1 MSPRSARNIF
11 LVGPMGVGKTTI
23 GKMLARELGLDF
35 YDSDQEIERRAGADI
50 AWIFDVEGEDGFR
63 EREMNVIDEITN
75 RAGVLLSTGG
85 GSVLQPKTR
94 RVLQARGTVVF
105 LNTSVELQLKRTE
118 KDKKRP
124 LLQTADRAH
133 VLERLRE
140 ERAPLYQEVAD
151 LEVFVG
157 EGSTRRIVN
166 GIIDQLQEAGHLQE

>member
-1 MSPRSARNIF
+1 
-11 LVGPMGVGKTTI
+11 MGVGKTTI